1 MSYIISKGSDPDDR
15 FDREVDVPTALV
27 TGAAHGIGRAIAA
40 RLAADGAEVVVADV
54 DGEAAEAT
62 ATALGAR
69 AVRCDVRD
77 EDSVAELAASLD
89 ELDVLVNNA
98 GIWRSASLADARRDD
113 VEAVLDTNVV
123 GSWLVT
129 RAVVEKFPDR
139 GGAIVNLTSVL
150 ADLGGVGRGLYPASK
165 AAIVA
170 LTKQMAAEYAPRG
183 IRVNAVGPGL
193 VLTEG
198 TAGEFADPGLRDAI
212 GAAMPLG
219 RLGNPDDVAAAVAF
233 LASPSAGYV
242 TGQTLF
248 VDGGWSVNGSAF
260 IGTAVQQYLATL

>member
-1 MSYIISKGSDPDDR
+1 MRDGTPK
-15 FDREVDVPTALV
+15 ALV

-40 RLAADGAEVVVADV
+40 RLVADGAQVTVADI
-54 DGEAAEAT
+54 DGDAAEAT
-62 ATALGAR
+62 AAELGAG

-77 EDSVAELAASLD
+77 EESVSALAASID
-89 ELDVLVNNA
+89 ELDILINNA
-98 GIWRSASLADARRDD
+98 GIWRSAGLADSSRAD
-113 VEAVLDTNVV
+113 VEDVLGTNVV

-129 RAVVEKFPDR
+129 RALLAKFPAA

-150 ADLGGVGRGLYPASK
+150 ADLGGAGRGIYPASK

-170 LTKQMAAEYAPRG
+170 LTKQMATEFAPRG

-193 VLTEG
+193 VLTDG
-198 TAGEFADPGLRDAI
+198 TAGEFADPGLRAAV

-219 RLGNPDDVAAAVAF
+219 RIGTPDDVAAAVAF
-233 LASPSAGYV
+233 LASPAAGYI

-248 VDGGWSVNGSAF
+248 VDGGWAINGSAF
-260 IGTAVQQYLATL
+260 IATAVQTYLESLTTTDRRNP